1 MQDWTATVHG
11 EHSEQEVL
19 RVERLLELNHVEYTH
34 IEEKNPDTVRVELTP
49 SGGGQTVIVNGFDL
63 GELTAHLKLNTY
75 TKKDSY
81 DLVVVGSGPA
91 GMSAALNAKTLFGW
105 TTLIVEDNAPGG
117 AAGTALNPINNYLG
131 IPAGTKALDLAHT
144 WMGQINAAGVEWLPG
159 CRATAITQIEDPR
172 KTGTEDSSLYPTY
185 KLAIQRTDGKGPVD
199 LYAGMVLIAAG
210 LKPNRLGC
218 TGEEQYLGRGV
229 YYGTLPTDIAR
240 ARKERV
246 IGIVGAGDTA
256 SVAAILLAEEK
267 AKDPA
272 QRLQVAMFV
281 RGKFG
286 KDTIPGNVDRV
297 REYVD
302 RQFITVHEGTEVFSC
317 LGKDRKL
324 TGVEFGK
331 TGHPE
336 SVEPLDL
343 TALYV
348 LTGGVADTQWL
359 QGIGLRI
366 VSDEDVKQRRY
377 RKAGAVITGGIDSK
391 LGSLTTTGADA
402 IFAAG
407 DVREGAVRRI
417 AAAVGEGG
425 AASLDMNAYLVTDGT
440 WQTAIKEGTALYKYY
455 EATAPRNLGS
465 VAVLGGDALAP

>member
-1 MQDWTATVHG
+1 MQRWTAIVHG

-34 IEEKNPDTVRVELTP
+34 IEEMDPDTVRVELVP
-49 SGGGQTVIVNGFDL
+49 SGGGQPVTVKGFNPGAL
-63 GELTAHLKLNTY
+63 VAHLKLNTY
-75 TKKDSY
+75 TAKDSY

-131 IPAGTKALDLAHT
+131 IPAGTRALDLAHT

-159 CRATAITQIEDPR
+159 RRVTGITPVEDPR
-172 KTGTEDSSLYPTY
+172 NTGTQDSSLYPRY
-185 KLAIQRTDGKGPVD
+185 KLAIQKSDGKDPAD

-218 TGEEQYLGRGV
+218 AGEEQYLGRGV

-240 ARKERV
+240 ARQEGV

-272 QRLQVAMFV
+272 QKLQVAMFV
-281 RGKFG
+281 RSKFG

-302 RQFITVHEGTEVFSC
+302 RQLITIHEGTEVFSC
-317 LGKDRKL
+317 VGRDRKL

-331 TGHPE
+331 TRCPE
-336 SVEPLDL
+336 SAAPLGL

-359 QGIGLRI
+359 DGLGLRI
-366 VSDEDVKQRRY
+366 VSHEDVEQRRY
-377 RKAGAVITGGIDSK
+377 RKAGAVITGGVDST
-391 LGSLTTTGADA
+391 LGSLTTTGVDA
-402 IFAAG
+402 VFAAG

-425 AASLDMNAYLVTDGT
+425 AASLDMNSYLVTGGT
-440 WQTAIKEGTALYKYY
+440 WQHAIKKDTALYKYY
-455 EATAPRNLGS
+455 EATAPRN
-465 VAVLGGDALAP
+465 